1 MSDTAA
7 CIDRREVKAVAAGAA
22 AVGAYM
28 LLVLASGR
36 VDPADFALLLLSYVE
51 GSFAMW
57 LAFAAALGL
66 ILLYRKRPV
75 NGEGAGP
82 LGVLGEVIK
91 QRWQRDRFAS
101 WLWPP
106 LLFGTLMASFNA
118 FKQLVLPAAGF
129 RLDPLLAEL
138 DRRLF
143 FGHDPWRVIRALIP
157 TAGEARLI
165 DAAYHAWFAP
175 MAIGVIACAWL
186 PASTYRL
193 RTQYLL
199 SYVAIWVGIGS
210 LLAFLLPSAGP
221 CFYDHFVGPNP
232 GFTELMRRLAD
243 AQAATGSQFTSL
255 AIQSELLSHYGSQSL
270 IVGAGISAMPSVHN
284 ALSVL
289 FALAAFKINRI
300 AGWVAAAYAVLIWL
314 GSIYLGWHYAIDGL
328 AAALLTLAIW
338 PLAGLAAD
346 RLACPSHVTA
356 LEPAAA

>member
-1 MSDTAA
+1 MTDTAGFT
-7 CIDRREVKAVAAGAA
+7 DQREVKAAAAGAI

-36 VDPADFALLLLSYVE
+36 VNTADFALLLLSYVE

-57 LAFAAALGL
+57 LVFAGVLGL
-66 ILLYRKRPV
+66 LLLYRKRPV
-75 NGEGAGP
+75 DGEGAGP
-82 LGVLGEVIK
+82 LAVLGDAINR
-91 QRWQRDRFAS
+91 RWQRDRFAS

-129 RLDPLLAEL
+129 RFDPLLTNM
-138 DRRLF
+138 DRHLF
-143 FGHDPWRVIRALIP
+143 LGHDPWRVVHALFP
-157 TAGEARLI
+157 TASEARLI

-186 PASTYRL
+186 PSSTYRL

-199 SYVAIWVGIGS
+199 SYTAIWVGIGS
-210 LLAFLLPSAGP
+210 VLAFLLPSAGP
-221 CFYDHFVGPNP
+221 CFYEHFVGPNP
-232 GFTELMRRLAD
+232 GFAELARRLYA
-243 AQAATGSQFTSL
+243 AQTATGSQFTSL

-289 FALAAFKINRI
+289 FALAAFKVNRI
-300 AGWVAAAYAVLIWL
+300 AGWVAASYAFLIWL
-314 GSIYLGWHYAIDGL
+314 GSIYLGWHYAVDGL
-328 AAALLTLAIW
+328 AAALLTFAIW
-338 PLAGLAAD
+338 PLAGIAAD
-346 RLACPSHVTA
+346 RLARPSPERA